1 MLKLLPP
8 EIADRLGRAF
18 ANPQLGLTFVAV
30 AAGVLGGGAAIV
42 FRELIDLIQSGFF
55 GFRGE
60 LFHSQARELSW
71 WHILL
76 APTLGGL
83 LVALIVRYLLPDR
96 RPEGVADVMEASAL
110 KGGRMNFRSSLGAAL
125 VSAVTV
131 GAGGSAG
138 REGPVVHFAATL
150 VSRLGEFLKYGP
162 NRGQTLLGC
171 GVAAGV
177 AASFNAP
184 IAGTFFALEV
194 VIGSYAIGNV
204 APVVVAA
211 VTGTIISRTYF
222 GDYPAFIIP
231 TGEINSFL
239 EFPAFAILGVVS
251 AFVAVTLVWSIDV
264 VRKAH
269 IQFKVPPLAQP
280 VMAGFAVGVIGLLF
294 PEAMGVG
301 YEATD
306 QALREELVWSM
317 LILLIVAKTAATA
330 LTLGSGFGGGI
341 FSPSLFLGAM
351 LGGAFGLV
359 ATHFFPHLSSGHGA
373 YTLVGMGA
381 VAGATL
387 GAPLST
393 IFMVYE
399 MTQDS
404 PLTIAVMIATVI
416 STQIM
421 SQTFGRSFFHWQL
434 EQRGLNLRDSRETR
448 KMRETIVRQV
458 MQQDYVSVQPGA
470 NLEEV
475 REKLTQ
481 TTYSEVFVIDEEGY
495 LVGTITLVDLAED
508 AFHHDHDDEYRAI
521 DVCRRDPPTAAQDDD
536 LEDAMSLLEEAAE
549 EHIAVVDDQ
558 TRMQLVGVLH
568 EHDVLTAYHHAVL
581 ETRKDDGL

>member
-1 MLKLLPP
+1 MLSFLPP
-8 EIADRLGRAF
+8 EIADRVTRVFSNRQFALAF
-18 ANPQLGLTFVAV
+18 AAV
-30 AAGVLGGGAAIV
+30 AAGGLGGAAAIV
-42 FRELIDLIQSGFF
+42 FRELIDLIQYGVY

-60 LFHSQARELSW
+60 LFHSQVAELAW

-76 APTLGGL
+76 APALGGL
-83 LVALIVRYLLPDR
+83 LVGLIVRYLMPDK
-96 RPEGVADVMEASAL
+96 RPEGVAEVMEASAL
-110 KGGRMNFRSSLGAAL
+110 KGGRMNFRSSLGAVL
-125 VSAVTV
+125 VSGITI

-138 REGPVVHFAATL
+138 REGPVVHFAAAL
-150 VSRLGEFLKYGP
+150 SSRLGELLNYGP
-162 NRGQTLLGC
+162 SRGQTILGC

-194 VIGSYAIGNV
+194 VIGSYSIANV

-222 GDYPAFIIP
+222 GDFPAFVLP
-231 TGEINSFL
+231 PSEITSFF
-239 EFPAFAILGVVS
+239 EFPAFALLGVVS

-269 IQFKVPPLAQP
+269 QQFEVPSVLRPA
-280 VMAGFAVGVIGLLF
+280 MAGLAVGAVGLLF
-294 PEAMGVG
+294 PQVMGVG

-306 QALREELVWSM
+306 QALREELTLSL
-317 LILLIVAKTAATA
+317 LILLIVAKTTATA

-351 LGGAFGLV
+351 LGGAFGIV
-359 ATHFFPHLSSGHGA
+359 ATHIFPELSSGHGA

-404 PLTIAVMIATVI
+404 ALTIAVMIATVI
-416 STQIM
+416 STQIL

-434 EQRGLNLRDSRETR
+434 EQRGLNLRGGRESRR
-448 KMRETIVRQV
+448 MRETKVRGV

-470 NLEEV
+470 ELEEV

-481 TTYSEVFVIDEEGY
+481 TTYSEVFVVDEEGY
-495 LVGTITLVDLAED
+495 LIGTITLVDLAED
-508 AFHHDHDDEYRAI
+508 AFHHDHDGEYKAL
-521 DVCRRDPPTAAQDDD
+521 DVCRRDPPTANQEDD
-536 LEDAMSLLEEAAE
+536 LEEAMSLLEEAAE
-549 EHIAVVDDQ
+549 EHIAVVDDPS
-558 TRMQLVGVLH
+558 RMQLVGVLH

-581 ETRKDDGL
+581 ETRKDEGL